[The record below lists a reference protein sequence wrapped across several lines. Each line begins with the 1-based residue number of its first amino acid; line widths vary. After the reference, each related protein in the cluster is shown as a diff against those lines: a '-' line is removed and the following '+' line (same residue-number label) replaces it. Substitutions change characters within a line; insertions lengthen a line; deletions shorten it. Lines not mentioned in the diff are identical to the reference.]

1 MNVLRVGRNITWESQ
16 RLGLLAWEHC
26 VYELAL
32 HLVEDI
38 KGGANLKKKTGLVH
52 LKP

>member
-1 MNVLRVGRNITWESQ
+1 MNVLRVERNITWESQ

-32 HLVEDI
+32 HLVEGI
-38 KGGANLKKKTGLVH
+38 KGGANLKRKTELVH
-52 LKP
+52 SIP